1 MVEEITT
8 KTGLKRTQNYIFDTR
23 NNAVLAASRIRE
35 PDEGIEPTGTGLLE
49 DPDEIFNHLKK
60 VIGNASKRLI
70 CSSTGGMQL
79 VYNNFFDLYK
89 RILDRSREGEGE
101 GIRWIII

>member
-8 KTGLKRTQNYIFDTR
+8 KTGRKRTQNYIFGTR
-23 NNAVLAASRIRE
+23 NNAVAASRIRE

-49 DPDEIFNHLKK
+49 DPDEIFNHMKK

-70 CSSTGGMQL
+70 CSSTGVMQL
-79 VYNNFFDLYK
+79 VYITSLIYTRGYLIDLEK
-89 RILDRSREGEGE
+89 EKERE
-101 GIRWIII
+101 